1 MDRGNHQIPFF
12 PYSLLLSL
20 ALPFLWITLPS
31 IPTPPPST
39 LPSYSLPNTFSPIT
53 LSYHSLLLLSPVTPL
68 FLSPITPSSSSLAF
82 LFPLPPS
89 PKLSHFV
96 LSPVKRRPCESGI

>member
-53 LSYHSLLLLSPVTPL
+53 LSY
-68 FLSPITPSSSSLAF
+68 SSLAFF

-96 LSPVKRRPCESGI
+96 LSPVKRRPGESGI